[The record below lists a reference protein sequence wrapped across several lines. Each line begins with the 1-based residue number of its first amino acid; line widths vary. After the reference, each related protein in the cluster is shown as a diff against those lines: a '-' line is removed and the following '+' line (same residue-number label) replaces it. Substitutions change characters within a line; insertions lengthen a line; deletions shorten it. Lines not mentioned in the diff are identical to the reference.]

1 MTSAMTSNAN
11 VGADA
16 ETPYGMEFCVSFNQ
30 TAALPTVG
38 ARGLANASTRND
50 MVRQA
55 NRRIPI
61 EASSGN
67 VFADL
72 GLPDAAELDTKVR
85 LAVMINRLVAAQR
98 LNQVTA
104 AARLKVSQPKI
115 SALKNY
121 RLDGLSVERLLN
133 FLLALGQDVEIHV
146 RPRKDRRAG
155 TVSVTFG

>member
-1 MTSAMTSNAN
+1 MA
-11 VGADA
+11 
-16 ETPYGMEFCVSFNQ
+16 
-30 TAALPTVG
+30 
-38 ARGLANASTRND
+38 
-50 MVRQA
+50 RQA
-55 NRRIPI
+55 NRRNPI

-72 GLPDAAELDTKVR
+72 RLPDAAELDTKVR

-121 RLDGLSVERLLN
+121 RLDGFSVERLMI
-133 FLLALGQDVEIHV
+133 FITALGGFTWRCFVIGS
-146 RPRKDRRAG
+146 RCLRTFRWSGSMTYRLPRIPCHR
-155 TVSVTFG
+155 

>member
-1 MTSAMTSNAN
+1 M
-11 VGADA
+11 
-16 ETPYGMEFCVSFNQ
+16 
-30 TAALPTVG
+30 
-38 ARGLANASTRND
+38 ARR
-50 MVRQA
+50 A

-72 GLPDAAELDTKVR
+72 GLPDAAELDAKVR
-85 LAVMINRLVAAQR
+85 LAVMINRLLAAQR

-121 RLDGLSVERLLN
+121 RLDGLSIERLMN
-133 FLLALGQDVEIHV
+133 FLPALGQDVEIYV
-146 RPRKDRRAG
+146 RPRKDHRVG